1 MNYVIQNIFFQFNS
15 YNYTPRLKNFLY
27 FSNVKFFYFFS
38 LFSYQNLFN
47 PTWKSFNILYKEIF
61 FFFFFPNKLLKYINK
76 LDLNILS
83 FKSNRMSYGYLFL
96 TLYLSRKLVHIKNY
110 LEIKFNISISNSIYI
125 YNVFLFVFK
134 FFNKILKKEIFK
146 LLFFYNFKIIISNF
160 YINNFFFVNSN
171 DYIIIDYSFNLLEF
185 FNGYFFNVHS
195 I

>member
-1 MNYVIQNIFFQFNS
+1 MLNFFIFLVYLVIKIYLIQHESLLIF
-15 YNYTPRLKNFLY
+15 YIKK
-27 FSNVKFFYFFS
+27 FS
-38 LFSYQNLFN
+38 
-47 PTWKSFNILYKEIF
+47 
-61 FFFFFPNKLLKYINK
+61 FFFFPNKLLKYINK